1 MKPKLLHAWV
11 SNRAN
16 DLRTTL
22 LVYTGATVATLFL
35 IRDAS
40 GFTSEMQFAVAVAI
54 ISFGVNALVWF
65 DGAIADI
72 GASTSSMDEELA
84 NSEMGKNFKKAP
96 FIAFRVMAFAIV
108 VLNTVAQVIAL
119 YA

>member
-16 DLRTTL
+16 DLRMTL
-22 LVYTGATVATLFL
+22 LVYTGATVGTLFL
-35 IRDAS
+35 IRDAAS
-40 GFTSEMQFAVAVAI
+40 FGSEMQFAVAVAI
-54 ISFGVNALVWF
+54 ISFGINALVWF

-72 GASTSSMDEELA
+72 GASRSSMDEDLA
-84 NSEMGKNFKKAP
+84 NSEMGKNFNKAP
-96 FIAFRVMAFAIV
+96 FIMFRALAFVIVAI
-108 VLNTVAQVIAL
+108 NTIAQVIAL